1 MTDAFGSLHNVSN
14 NTAYSKATE
23 PELATEAGE
32 QSIWFNHS

>member
-1 MTDAFGSLHNVSN
+1 MTDAFGSFHNVSN

-32 QSIWFNHS
+32 QSILFDHS